1 MHQLGQAH
9 LQDSPVQYLEESL
22 TGFSGKVTIHG
33 MNEMFS
39 FYSRDCS
46 GKARLGLGGWCKAM
60 REGRRLMER
69 LGGRKAEMDSRC
81 LGWRM
86 RGELQAPSTRSVR

>member
-39 FYSRDCS
+39 FYSRDPLTQILVAA
-46 GKARLGLGGWCKAM
+46 GQHHTD
-60 REGRRLMER
+60 LMEPEGFQIYNQITT
-69 LGGRKAEMDSRC
+69 L
-81 LGWRM
+81 
-86 RGELQAPSTRSVR
+86 ELCACYANDFYPT